1 MRTCG
6 IQRWIV
12 GWHNLSGRAW
22 PRWTQRHLQACTHC
36 RNWWHAQRSLEAQL
50 SVGRPE
56 PETSAG
62 FTSGVMKRIE
72 QGEELRPVPA
82 IHSWKLAT
90 AGMVA
95 GMALLIV
102 AGKIMREASPRVEM
116 PESLQFTEMRLLV
129 KKNAE
134 TLQQLPAKVDDP
146 LEKELAFMISDTRNA
161 WAFVADSVVPNE
173 FRQR

>member
-1 MRTCG
+1 M
-6 IQRWIV
+6 
-12 GWHNLSGRAW
+12 
-22 PRWTQRHLQACTHC
+22 
-36 RNWWHAQRSLEAQL
+36 
-50 SVGRPE
+50 
-56 PETSAG
+56 
-62 FTSGVMKRIE
+62 
-72 QGEELRPVPA
+72 PA